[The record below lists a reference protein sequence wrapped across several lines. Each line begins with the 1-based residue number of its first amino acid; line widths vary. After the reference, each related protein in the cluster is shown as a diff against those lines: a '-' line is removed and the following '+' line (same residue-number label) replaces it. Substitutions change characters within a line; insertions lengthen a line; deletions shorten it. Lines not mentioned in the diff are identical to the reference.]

1 MKNEIKSLFVL
12 MFVFLLTNCGESE
25 SSKVTNQYLGEA
37 PGFAQDYTEKITDIE
52 KDAKGAN
59 SLSELEDHDKKRKE
73 LNKEAEEKFDDIIK
87 SLNLPKKIPFEVQ
100 QKDEKYEVNN
110 LEITNL
116 LYNQVELTAD
126 ITSKVTRTH
135 IFGYL
140 QAVDEQGN
148 PLESSKDW
156 VVLDVNQWR
165 NVKEG
170 EPAFMKGYF
179 RGVEKLENLEKFVFK
194 TRKEYEKNK

>member
-1 MKNEIKSLFVL
+1 MKNVIKSLFVL
-12 MFVFLLTNCGESE
+12 MLVFLLTNCGESV
-25 SSKVTNQYLGEA
+25 SSKATNKYLGEA
-37 PGFAQDYTEKITDIE
+37 PGFAQSYKEKIAGIE
-52 KDAKGAN
+52 KDAEEAN
-59 SLSELEDHDKKRKE
+59 SLSQLEDYNKKRKE

-110 LEITNL
+110 LEITDIM
-116 LYNQVELTAD
+116 YNQIELTAD
-126 ITSKVTRTH
+126 IKSKVTRSH

-156 VVLDVNQWR
+156 VVLDVIQWR

-170 EPAFMKGYF
+170 EPAVMKGYF

-194 TRKEYEKNK
+194 TREEYEKNK

>member
-1 MKNEIKSLFVL
+1 ML
-12 MFVFLLTNCGESE
+12 VFLLTNCGESV
-25 SSKVTNQYLGEA
+25 SSKATNKYLGEA
-37 PGFAQDYTEKITDIE
+37 PGFAQSYKEKIAGIE
-52 KDAKGAN
+52 KDAEEAN
-59 SLSELEDHDKKRKE
+59 SLSQLEDYNKKRKE

-110 LEITNL
+110 LEITDIM
-116 LYNQVELTAD
+116 YNQIELTAD
-126 ITSKVTRTH
+126 IKSKVTRSH

-156 VVLDVNQWR
+156 VVLDVIQWR

-170 EPAFMKGYF
+170 EPAVMKGYF

-194 TRKEYEKNK
+194 TREEYEKNK